1 MNDMGINSGVLKKLK
16 DRLYKKEETFEERR
30 KRTRIYGENIGQ
42 MPSYWQSASGE
53 KKDGSVMKTIF
64 ISLIILL
71 FIGASA
77 AALYFWFS
85 ESNIISSRNI
95 SLEIKG
101 PAYIEGGKISNF
113 NVFVENKNKTNLE
126 VADLI
131 LEFPEGAYSI
141 DGAALKRERISLGEV
156 KSNERIGKLKD
167 IVFLGLENEEKK
179 VNIVLEYR
187 LAGSS
192 AIFTKNNEYLVKISR
207 PAIGVSVLTPKETNS
222 MREIEIKIEAVSN
235 SELAV
240 KNIFLHVLYPSGFH
254 FGSAVPKPSEGDN
267 VWSLGDINSLEKR
280 EIIIKGII
288 EGQDLEEKA
297 FNVSVG
303 AAKEDENLISFG
315 NASASLI
322 IKRSPFNL
330 SLFINGKDG
339 ERNTARAGDLV
350 NLDLQWVNNTPNFV
364 RNATIELQI
373 KGDVYDE
380 RSISARG
387 GIYRAFDK
395 KIVWNSSGVPEFS
408 LVSPGDT
415 GRVQCNFSVLDLLPA
430 KNINDKNFSIILESK
445 ISGMETS
452 EESQAIEIFDND
464 LKEIKIA
471 SPINFTSTA
480 LYYSGPFKNS
490 GHMPPRIGQETTYTV
505 VWSLSGVSND
515 LSNVK
520 ATASLPSYARWLGV
534 VSPEGAE
541 IKYEERSGN
550 IVWSAGYIN
559 AGTGVVMPPKEVV
572 FKIAFTPG
580 SNLEG
585 LSPTLV
591 SEGILEGRD
600 NFVEEDFKRSF
611 QQVDIILKN
620 DPNFKY
626 EEGKVIR

>member
-1 MNDMGINSGVLKKLK
+1 MNDMGINSGALKKLK

-30 KRTRIYGENIGQ
+30 KRMRIYGENIGQ

-53 KKDGSVMKTIF
+53 KKDGSAMKTIF

-101 PAYIEGGKISNF
+101 PTYIEGGKISNF

-141 DGAALKRERISLGEV
+141 DGAALKRERISLGEI

-207 PAIGVSVLTPKETNS
+207 PAIGVSVLMPKETNS

-235 SELAV
+235 SELAA
-240 KNIFLHVLYPSGFH
+240 KNIFLHVLYPSGFY
-254 FGSAVPKPSEGDN
+254 FGGAVPKPSEGDN

-303 AAKEDENLISFG
+303 ATKEDENLISFG

-330 SLFINGKDG
+330 SLFINGKDE

-350 NLDLQWVNNTPNFV
+350 NLDLQWVNNTQNAV

-387 GIYRAFDK
+387 GAYRAFDK
-395 KIVWNSSGVPEFS
+395 KIIWNSSGVPELS

-430 KNINDKNFSIILESK
+430 KSINDKNFSIILESK

-480 LYYSGPFKNS
+480 FYYSGPFKNS
-490 GHMPPRIGQETTYTV
+490 GPMPPRIGQETTYTI

-541 IKYEERSGN
+541 IKYEERGGN
-550 IVWSAGYIN
+550 VVWNAGYIH

-572 FKIAFTPG
+572 FNIAFTPG

-585 LSPTLV
+585 LSPALV
-591 SEGILEGRD
+591 SEGVLEGRD
-600 NFVEEDFKRSF
+600 NFIEEDFKRGF